1 MGDPIQLTQE
11 EFSDL
16 NKLKEDI
23 QRNIF
28 ELGELYLEKMELD
41 GLFKSLSEKEI
52 KLRENVGTF
61 KIRETELMNKIL
73 EKYGEGSL
81 NPVNG
86 SFIPSKKAGQ

>member
-1 MGDPIQLTQE
+1 MENVIQLTKE
-11 EFSDL
+11 EFDGL

-41 GLFKSLSEKEI
+41 ELYKSMSEKETS
-52 KLRENVGTF
+52 LRENVSKF

-81 NPVNG
+81 NPSNG
-86 SFIPSKKAGQ
+86 TFIPSKKADQ